1 MKSILSKIAKDNRFE
16 VNNNTKYNLVIGMT
30 GVGKSSFVNFI
41 TDKDNVCKV
50 SNSANP
56 CTAEYQ
62 MVDCIYQY
70 GSSYKTLYFID
81 TPGLDDPKGDKKNI
95 EEILEFRNAFPRINS
110 IIYCQKIDDH
120 RLTQS
125 AKILLNLMKD
135 LYPDPNI
142 FKHFIIVRT
151 KSSRKSYDF
160 EDDKKASNDF
170 IKILREE
177 YQIDDGLEIK
187 QYYIDSKHRDNDSL
201 FEKQCILDLLSKT
214 DPIFMGIKILNIEEV
229 IIYDSINNRYEIKE
243 KRSTSYTDFDG
254 TTQIQTE
261 TLSEIQDFNGI
272 KGVDVEREVTN
283 ESKGCLRCKSWKI
296 IYTIYHIN
304 QKNERI
310 KINKFPVWQ
319 SKRNEDNSNKIK
331 NKEEKRL
338 NLK

>member
-1 MKSILSKIAKDNRFE
+1 
-16 VNNNTKYNLVIGMT
+16 
-30 GVGKSSFVNFI
+30 
-41 TDKDNVCKV
+41 
-50 SNSANP
+50 
-56 CTAEYQ
+56 
-62 MVDCIYQY
+62 
-70 GSSYKTLYFID
+70 
-81 TPGLDDPKGDKKNI
+81 
-95 EEILEFRNAFPRINS
+95 
-110 IIYCQKIDDH
+110 
-120 RLTQS
+120 
-125 AKILLNLMKD
+125 MKD
-135 LYPDPNI
+135 LFPDPNI
-142 FKHFIIVRT
+142 FKHLIIVRT
-151 KSSRKSYDF
+151 KSSRKNSDF
-160 EDDKKASNDF
+160 EDNKKASNDF
-170 IKILREE
+170 IKTLKEE

-283 ESKGCLRCKSWKI
+283 KSKGCLWCKSWKI

-310 KINKFPVWQ
+310 KINEFPVWQ
-319 SKRNEDNSNKIK
+319 SKKMKIIQMILKIK
-331 NKEEKRL
+331 KR
-338 NLK
+338 KD